1 MKKTKLFGIVGW
13 KNSGKTTLVERLI
26 SDITKRG
33 YKVSTIKH
41 AHHTFDIDHQGTDS
55 FRHRA
60 AGAKEVLLTSRNR
73 WAVMHELRGEP
84 EPEFKSL
91 LNNLKGVD
99 LVLIEGFKNENH
111 HKLEVIRSENK
122 KTPIFRGD
130 KSIIALATDT
140 TVSNTSLPVF
150 SSNEVSTIADFILK
164 KADTK

>member
-1 MKKTKLFGIVGW
+1 MKKTRLFGIVGW

-84 EPEFKSL
+84 EPEFESL
-91 LNNLKGVD
+91 LNNLEEVD
-99 LVLIEGFKNENH
+99 LVLIEGFKNEKH

-122 KTPIFRGD
+122 KTPIFRKD
-130 KSIIALATDT
+130 KSIIALATNT
-140 TVSNTSLPVF
+140 TLSNTSLPIF
-150 SSNEVSTIADFILK
+150 NSNEVSTIADFILK
-164 KADTK
+164 KAATK